1 MRDNPSL
8 SLLEPESLMATP
20 PVFDLGALLTKISE
34 AQPAGADLRSEA
46 SSKEDRDS
54 FRAVRDARKKAADAE
69 RRLREFALLTKE
81 EREAELSAPDAPD
94 WEAVCRLALAAL
106 TRSKDLWIT
115 AWLIEGL
122 TRRHGFAG
130 LRDGYRLAS
139 DFCKGFWTDVH
150 PQDLSERFAQLVG
163 LNGTDSEGT
172 LIPAITNVPIA
183 AATSMRPLSCADYQD
198 ALELQ
203 RKDPKLR
210 ERRVQQGAVT
220 VEMFERAI
228 AEARVDDLR
237 NVLDDLQ
244 QALDA
249 YVGFNTLLSQNV
261 SDASL
266 LPPSSRIRETLDEC
280 LRMCRGLTKDVL
292 KDGQVMTGNQTANKA
307 GDAATDPSADLPHS
321 FVAPGTVA
329 AGIQTRQQALSTLL
343 RVAEY
348 FRHAEPHSP
357 VSYALEQAVRWAGM
371 PLPELLSELV
381 TDKGAREE
389 IFKRAGIT
397 QPKADK

>member
-1 MRDNPSL
+1 
-8 SLLEPESLMATP
+8 MATP
-20 PVFDLGALLTKISE
+20 PVVDMGALLTKISE
-34 AQPAGADLRSEA
+34 AQPAGAELRSA
-46 SSKEDRDS
+46 SGRVDRDS
-54 FRAVRDARKKAADAE
+54 FNAVRDARKKAADAE
-69 RRLREFALLTKE
+69 RRLREFALLTKD
-81 EREAELSAPDAPD
+81 EREAEPSAPDPPD
-94 WEAVCRLALAAL
+94 WDAVCRLALAAL

-130 LRDGYRLAS
+130 LRDGYRLAH

-150 PQDLSERFAQLVG
+150 PQDLSTRFAQLAG

-172 LIPAITNVPIA
+172 LIPAIANVPIA
-183 AATSMRPLSCADYQD
+183 APTSMRPLSCADYQD

-203 RKDPKLR
+203 RKDPTLR
-210 ERRVQQGAVT
+210 TRRVEHGAVT
-220 VEMFERAI
+220 IEMFERAI
-228 AEARVDDLR
+228 AETRVDYLR
-237 NVLDDLQ
+237 NVLDDLR

-280 LRMCRGLTKDVL
+280 LRTCRVLTKDVL
-292 KDGQVMTGNQTANKA
+292 KDGQAMTGNQAADKA
-307 GDAATDPSADLPHS
+307 GDAATD
-321 FVAPGTVA
+321 VAAATGA
-329 AGIQTRQQALSTLL
+329 AGIETRQQALGTLM

-371 PLPELLSELV
+371 ALPELLSELV

-389 IFKRAGIT
+389 IFKRAGIA
-397 QPKADK
+397 QPKEE